1 MARQKS
7 SIVARYTGEGCRIL
21 FDSAVLANPTPAW
34 FDPISPGLGAVP
46 VASGGRAAAWFV
58 TIAGRAAVLRHY
70 RRGGLAAR
78 LVRETYFWRG
88 EDSTRAFAEFDLMR
102 KLWLAGSPVPRPLAA
117 AVWRSGLTY
126 RAAILTERIPDAVPL
141 ADTQE
146 PAVWREAG
154 VVIAGMHRLGVWHA
168 DLNVYNVLVD
178 ADARAWLIDFDK
190 GRIGRLTAVQREAN
204 LDRLLRSVRKVAPA
218 LEAKCW
224 SALVQGYDQ
233 RWQVSKKEL

>member
-21 FDSAVLANPTPAW
+21 YDSAVLSDPTPAW
-34 FDPISPGLGAVP
+34 FDPGSPGIGAVR

-58 TIAGRAAVLRHY
+58 TIEGRAAVLRHY
-70 RRGGLAAR
+70 RRGGLVAR
-78 LVRETYFWRG
+78 WVRETYFWRG

-117 AVWRSGLTY
+117 AVWRSGLAY
-126 RAAILTERIPDAVPL
+126 RAAILTERIADAVAL
-141 ADTQE
+141 ADTQD
-146 PAVWREAG
+146 PAVWHEAG

-168 DLNVYNVLVD
+168 DLNVYNVLVGTG
-178 ADARAWLIDFDK
+178 ARAWLIDFDR
-190 GRIGRLTAVQREAN
+190 GRIGRLTASQRAAN
-204 LDRLLRSVRKVAPA
+204 LARLLRSVRKVAPQ
-218 LEAKCW
+218 LESTCW
-224 SALVQGYDQ
+224 SALVQGYDE